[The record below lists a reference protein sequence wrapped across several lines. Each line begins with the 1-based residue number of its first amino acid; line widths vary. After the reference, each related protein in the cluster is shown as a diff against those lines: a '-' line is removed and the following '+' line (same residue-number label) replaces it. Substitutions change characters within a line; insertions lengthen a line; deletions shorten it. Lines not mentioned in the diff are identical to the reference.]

1 MVERGLLGRTL
12 QMIKSPAH
20 RAFVSKQEEFK
31 TQPTPQTAAALEE
44 AAEPVPEVVRSAL
57 SEARRDSQHCATL
70 EQLAIVQGQLNDLK
84 DGRHLSEEACK
95 ARLQAI
101 RREKAAAA
109 GQDNEGRMLVPG
121 PALREKI
128 LGTEDGSKLAV
139 LVLEEVW
146 RRRSGQMLRQVSGVV
161 HYLPEGSATWIPR
174 QPQQLLRDLP
184 VTGNTKFLKD
194 TEALRLSVG
203 SVLAAP
209 GPWRGS
215 DQAHTECCFLV
226 KELREHVARCAV
238 YTRAP
243 GGGAWTAVE
252 TPELHEVAVDAATR
266 FLPAEE
272 QDFGGQDG
280 RQLRGKA
287 MERKLVEVAAESL
300 RGARG
305 ASYETW
311 LAQAPRPIGRVEK
324 CHEGK
329 GGSLAYDV
337 VFQVRGRALNSD
349 RFEPPRAVKVRLP
362 AQALRVAE
370 GDAQASVLD
379 DVASA
384 GEAAARRL
392 VLQRP
397 REGEKVEFRRRVPVK
412 GGSAAFVVACG
423 KVVSYNWNPRLGDF
437 VTLQVEEGPGGRCA
451 SFPRGDPA
459 AFAFQRPLPA
469 GAPLPAQEEALSR
482 LPEVKSRPAE
492 PGARASAG
500 LALGELC
507 LAAIKSKELPAE
519 EDGACVLS
527 VRLVDGRPPKGPFKL
542 EVPFAGR
549 EPATLDVQ
557 SKHVRR
563 LSGEAPA
570 HNDARLVR
578 WFFSEQVR
586 TVPVG
591 SPLLLNLW
599 FPPAGKGQQVRVVR
613 DVQCEMLQVEE
624 RHFRVA
630 LKGAEGRWV
639 LRVPISGHHFEL
651 LSAGAAAGRA
661 NRDVEALEQELGDHV
676 LHTKRFLC
684 AGTTVYVHANPEPAQ
699 KKPRRPDGAEPPL
712 HPRELLEAGEVHARI
727 AEDLEAPKG
736 KQEEWPKIR
745 LEFLFPHG
753 KSSVKEVPRTW
764 IQKHLFLAA
773 APELNRQPAPAA
785 NKAVRVLVG
794 EHANR
799 AGRVLDLAVEAS
811 SQSPELWRVLV
822 ESADGAP
829 TEVNLPA
836 DSLWLEMP
844 FPRGD
849 AERQFLATHGL
860 LQPAAAAAGPPPSL
874 RAPIDLDDMEVDA
887 AREDDSSS
895 SSSSSSS
902 GEEEEEDEADGERE
916 EEE

>member
-1 MVERGLLGRTL
+1 ML
-12 QMIKSPAH
+12 KSPAH
-20 RAFVSKQEEFK
+20 RAFASKQEEFK
-31 TQPTPQTAAALEE
+31 KQPTPQTAAALEE
-44 AAEPVPEVVRSAL
+44 AAETVPEVVRSAL
-57 SEARRDSQHCATL
+57 SDARRDAQHGVTL
-70 EQLAIVQGQLNDLK
+70 EQLAAVQGQLNDIK
-84 DGRHLSEEACK
+84 EGRYLSEAACK

-101 RREKAAAA
+101 KREKNAAA

-128 LGTEDGSKLAV
+128 LGAADGPKLAV
-139 LVLEEVW
+139 LVSEEVW
-146 RRRSGQMLRQVSGVV
+146 RRRGGQMLRQVSGVV

-184 VTGNTKFLKD
+184 VTGNTEFLKD
-194 TEALRLSVG
+194 AETQRLSVG

-209 GPWRGS
+209 GPWRREGG
-215 DQAHTECCFLV
+215 DEAHTECCFLV
-226 KELREHVARCAV
+226 KELREHVAHCAV

-243 GGGAWTAVE
+243 GDGAWTAVE

-272 QDFGGQDG
+272 QDFGVQDG
-280 RQLRGKA
+280 RQVRGRA

-300 RGARG
+300 RSARG

-311 LAQAPRPIGRVEK
+311 LAKASRPIGRVEK
-324 CHEGK
+324 FHEGK
-329 GGSLAYDV
+329 GGSLTYDV
-337 VFQVRGRALNSD
+337 VFQVRGRALNGD

-362 AQALRVAE
+362 AQALRVAG

-379 DVASA
+379 EMASA
-384 GEAAARRL
+384 GEAAARGL

-397 REGEKVEFRRRVPVK
+397 REGEKVEFRRRVPMK

-423 KVVSYNWNPRLGDF
+423 QVVSYSWNPKLGDF
-437 VTLQVEEGPGGRCA
+437 VTLQVEEGAEGRCA
-451 SFPRGDPA
+451 RFPRGDPA

-469 GAPLPAQEEALSR
+469 GVPLPPQEEALSR
-482 LPEVKSRPAE
+482 LPEVKNRPAE

-507 LAAIKSKELPAE
+507 LAAIKSKELPPE
-519 EDGACVLS
+519 KDGACVLS

-557 SKHVRR
+557 SKNVTR
-563 LSGEAPA
+563 LSGEAPE
-570 HNDARLVR
+570 HNDARLAR
-578 WFFSEQVR
+578 WFFPEHVR

-591 SPLLLNLW
+591 SPLLLNLS

-639 LRVPISGHHFEL
+639 LRVPISGHSFEL
-651 LSAGAAAGRA
+651 LSAGVAAERA

-684 AGTTVYVHANPEPAQ
+684 AGTTVYVHAEPEPAR
-699 KKPRRPDGAEPPL
+699 KKQRLPEGAEQPL

-736 KQEEWPKIR
+736 SKQGEWPKIS

-753 KSSVKEVPRTW
+753 KSTFKEVPRTW

-773 APELNRQPAPAA
+773 TPELNRRPAPAA

-794 EHANR
+794 EHATR
-799 AGRVLDLAVEAS
+799 AGRVLDLAAEAS
-811 SQSPELWRVLV
+811 AQSPELWRVLV

-836 DSLWLEMP
+836 ESLWLEMP

-860 LQPAAAAAGPPPSL
+860 LQPAAAAEGPPPSL

-895 SSSSSSS
+895 SSSS
-902 GEEEEEDEADGERE
+902 GEEEEDADGEGELE
-916 EEE
+916 EEEE